1 MNAMKTL
8 FCRIYQKCLFLAQS
22 LLRFRVPETLE
33 GSGALSSIP
42 GKLKEEGK
50 KHPLIVATPSMIRT
64 GSISLLTSPLEEEG
78 IPYELFSDV
87 KPDSPFPVIEE
98 AYELFRASS
107 CDCLIAIGGGSA
119 MDTAKAVGAKAANP
133 KRPLSSFKGV
143 LKVRRK
149 IPFLIAIPT
158 TAGSGSE
165 ATLASVVY
173 DPENRDKFAIN
184 DPHLIPSLAVLDA
197 ELLLSLPPSVIAS
210 TGMDALTHAL
220 ESFLGNART
229 KLTKKCS
236 LQAMEL
242 IRDHLVPFC
251 LDPKEKSHREAMLK
265 ASFLAGVSFTRGYVG
280 YVHALAHA
288 LGGRYG
294 VSHGYANA
302 ILLPFVLE
310 GYGGKASKKLAE
322 ASSYLGL
329 APEKATREEKA
340 KALIEWVKDLNRKMG
355 LTNSLQ
361 ETIREEDIASLAE
374 HAAKEGNP
382 LYPVPKEMD
391 AAELGT
397 ILMKVKRNEID

>member
-1 MNAMKTL
+1 MSKKT
-8 FCRIYQKCLFLAQS
+8 
-22 LLRFRVPETLE
+22 
-33 GSGALSSIP
+33 
-42 GKLKEEGK
+42 
-50 KHPLIVATPSMIRT
+50 
-64 GSISLLTSPLEEEG
+64 
-78 IPYELFSDV
+78 
-87 KPDSPFPVIEE
+87 
-98 AYELFRASS
+98 
-107 CDCLIAIGGGSA
+107 
-119 MDTAKAVGAKAANP
+119 
-133 KRPLSSFKGV
+133 
-143 LKVRRK
+143 
-149 IPFLIAIPT
+149 
-158 TAGSGSE
+158 
-165 ATLASVVY
+165 
-173 DPENRDKFAIN
+173 
-184 DPHLIPSLAVLDA
+184 
-197 ELLLSLPPSVIAS
+197 
-210 TGMDALTHAL
+210 AL
-220 ESFLGNART
+220 E
-229 KLTKKCS
+229 
-236 LQAMEL
+236 AMEL

-310 GYGGKASKKLAE
+310 AYGGKASKKLAE

-361 ETIREEDIASLAE
+361 ETIREEDIPSLAE

-391 AAELGT
+391 AAELGA